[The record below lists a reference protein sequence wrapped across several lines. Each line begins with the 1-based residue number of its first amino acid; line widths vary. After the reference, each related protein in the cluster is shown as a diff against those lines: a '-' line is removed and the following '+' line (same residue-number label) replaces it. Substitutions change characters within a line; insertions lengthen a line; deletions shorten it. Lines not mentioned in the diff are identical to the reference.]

1 MYGFILFKASKC
13 IADGSE
19 LLTLVMNPGLIGG
32 LVLPVMGAVPDGAI
46 VLFSGLGPNAQE
58 QLAVGV
64 GTLAGSTIMLLTL
77 PYAASIWLGRVDLS
91 ADGSRA
97 MYRQTPK
104 LTRPAGDVK
113 RTGVQPSAEI
123 PRSALLMLATAVT
136 YLVVQGPSWA
146 HSTGDAARGFA
157 LAGLVLA
164 LVAFFA
170 YAGYCLLSAT
180 ALEAQK
186 ARATALRKRALAEH
200 LVGFTAMWRIE
211 EDLAAQM
218 LASATLAGTA
228 AGEGGAGGAGDFA
241 EAGLLAAGGI
251 GGPGAATRAVMAKL
265 FAKYDADG
273 SGSIDLSELRAM
285 LAELGL
291 PVRACVCACVR
302 ACVATPT
309 MAVGVDGACSFEC
322 WAF

>member
-1 MYGFILFKASKC
+1 VYGYILFKASKC

-19 LLTLVMNPGLIGG
+19 LLTMVMNPGLVGG

-46 VLFSGLGPNAQE
+46 VLFSGLGPNAQA

-64 GTLAGSTIMLLTL
+64 GTLAGSTIMLLTI

-97 MYRQTPK
+97 LYRQAPK
-104 LTRPAGDVK
+104 LTRPAGDVTG
-113 RTGVQPSAEI
+113 TGVQPSAEI

-146 HSTGDAARGFA
+146 HTGGSDASRALFA

-164 LVAFFA
+164 LLAFIA

-186 ARATALRKRALAEH
+186 ARGTALRKRALAEH

-211 EDLAAQM
+211 EDLAAQAL
-218 LASATLAGTA
+218 LAATA
-228 AGEGGAGGAGDFA
+228 AAGGGGAGDS
-241 EAGLLAAGGI
+241 EGGLLPASASAT
-251 GGPGAATRAVMAKL
+251 GGPGAATRSVMATL
-265 FAKYDADG
+265 FAKYDVDG
-273 SGSIDLSELRAM
+273 SGSIDLPELRAM

-291 PVRACVCACVR
+291 PVRACVGCAR
-302 ACVATPT
+302 AYVA
-309 MAVGVDGACSFEC
+309 G
-322 WAF
+322 WW